1 MPNGSDGHTDAVPEG
16 DGQPQS
22 ENKKRKTSPDYV
34 NQMDV
39 SIYQFWPWRRHG
51 FSIIAIDMLN

>member
-1 MPNGSDGHTDAVPEG
+1 MPNGLDGHTDAVPEE

-22 ENKKRKTSPDYV
+22 ENKKRKTSPDSV

-39 SIYQFWPWRRHG
+39 SIYQFCPRQRHG
-51 FSIIAIDMLN
+51 FSIITIDM